1 MGLWCVYIM
10 VGYSPKGRK
19 ELDMAEWLG
28 TQQTT
33 HLALSTLFFLTFK
46 GVYKNVCEWGNTF
59 IGMFSELTLL
69 KVKMNQSY
77 RPESTEGYK

>member
-1 MGLWCVYIM
+1 MDLWCVYIM

-46 GVYKNVCEWGNTF
+46 GHIEMYVNESNLF
-59 IGMFSELTLL
+59 IGMFS
-69 KVKMNQSY
+69 S
-77 RPESTEGYK
+77 

>member
-1 MGLWCVYIM
+1 MYISVYIM

-46 GVYKNVCEWGNTF
+46 GRIEMCVNESNLF
-59 IGMFSELTLL
+59 IGMFS
-69 KVKMNQSY
+69 S
-77 RPESTEGYK
+77 